1 MPDTIRAKAGRLRAD
16 RCASFLAKSLIVAAA
31 WAPPRPAA
39 AAEPWLLADIDRY
52 VTGLAQLHRHELAAL
67 ALIVGVVSFA
77 VVTAVGLVRTRSR
90 AQRAA
95 AADRAEI
102 VRLREQVDR
111 AHALLFSEPQ
121 VVIAWDAR
129 FEEPEVL
136 GDPGI
141 VNSVPI
147 ARRILA
153 FASWLDADQARAMER
168 AVEALRSRGLGFAI
182 AVTTLLGRP
191 IEAEGRAIGGRA
203 VLRLKEVSG
212 VRSEL
217 GEIAARHD
225 KLLRDIDAIRTLIE
239 ALPSPIWAG
248 DAAGRKTWV
257 NPAYAHA
264 VDVRDGAEAVAR
276 GLELLDPAAR
286 AELATARDSGEPY
299 AARLAVIVAGTRRI
313 FDVFDLATR
322 NGRAGIGIDVTEV
335 ETTRGEL
342 ARTIEAHRRTL
353 DQLPTAVAIFGADQ
367 RLTFHNAAYRALWGL
382 TSDFLDQLPSD
393 SAVLDQL
400 RAARKLPEQADF
412 RSWKN
417 ELHEAYRAVEAT
429 EHLWHLPDGRTL
441 RVITTPN
448 PDGGITYLFD
458 DVTEALELK
467 RRYDALIRVQGETLD
482 HLSEAVA
489 VFGSDGRLRLFNP
502 VFAGMWR
509 LLPSLLA
516 ERPHVEAVIAACQA
530 LHDDDMTWQ
539 SLRGAVTGLEHR
551 QPIAKRLERKDGSVI
566 DCATMPL
573 PDGATLV
580 TFQDVTDSVNVERAL
595 RERNEALQAA
605 YDLKNDFVHLVSYEL
620 RSPMT
625 NIIGFAQLLED
636 PAVGP
641 LADKQRE
648 YLGYINSSSA
658 SLLAIINDILDLAT
672 IDAGVMRL
680 DLGPVDIRAIV
691 DTVAEAVRDR
701 LGEHGLKLEIRA
713 DGGLGSFTADERR
726 LRQILYNLLINAIGF
741 SPAGEVVTL
750 AAERRSDAVVF
761 RVTDRGPGI
770 PTEIQD
776 RVFDRFETHALG
788 SRHRGTGL
796 GLSIV
801 RSFVE
806 LHGGTVQLDSAVGR
820 GTTVVCAFPLEHV
833 AERAAAA
840 E

>member
-1 MPDTIRAKAGRLRAD
+1 MPDTIRAKAGRFRTD
-16 RCASFLAKSLIVAAA
+16 QCASFLAKSLIVAAFS
-31 WAPPRPAA
+31 APPCPA
-39 AAEPWLLADIDRY
+39 AAEPQGFADIDRY

-67 ALIVGVVSFA
+67 ALVVGVVSFA
-77 VVTAVGLVRTRSR
+77 VVTAIGLLRTHSR
-90 AQRAA
+90 AQRVA

-111 AHALLFSEPQ
+111 AHALLFAEPQ
-121 VVIAWDAR
+121 VIIAWDAR
-129 FEEPEVL
+129 FEDPEVL
-136 GDPGI
+136 GDAGI
-141 VNSVPI
+141 LNSVPV

-153 FASWLDADQARAMER
+153 FSTWLDTEQAGAMER
-168 AVEALRSRGLGFAI
+168 AVEALRSRGQGFAL
-182 AVTTLLGRP
+182 AATTLSGRH

-203 VLRLKEVSG
+203 VLRLREVSG
-212 VRSEL
+212 VRREL
-217 GEIAARHD
+217 IELAARHD

-239 ALPSPIWAG
+239 ALPSPIWAT

-257 NPAYAHA
+257 SPAYAHA
-264 VDVRDGAEAVAR
+264 VDARDGAEAVVR

-286 AELATARDSGEPY
+286 TELATARDSGEPY

-313 FDVFDLATR
+313 FDIFDLATR

-335 ETTRGEL
+335 ETTRNEL

-367 RLTFHNAAYRALWGL
+367 RLAFHNAAYRALWGL
-382 TSDFLDQLPSD
+382 TSDFLNQQPSD

-412 RSWKN
+412 RLWKN
-417 ELHEAYRAVEAT
+417 QLHEAYRAIEAT

-448 PDGGITYLFD
+448 PEGGITYLFD

-502 VFAGMWR
+502 VFARMWR
-509 LLPSLLA
+509 LLSALLA
-516 ERPHVEAVIAACQA
+516 ERPHVEAIVAACQA
-530 LHDDDMTWQ
+530 LHEDDATWR
-539 SLRGAVTGLEHR
+539 SLRAAVTGLEHR
-551 QPIAKRLERKDGSVI
+551 QPVSKRLERKDGSVI

-595 RERNEALQAA
+595 RERNEALQTA

-620 RSPMT
+620 RSPLT

-636 PAVGP
+636 PATGP
-641 LADKQRE
+641 LGDKQRE

-672 IDAGVMRL
+672 IDAGVMTL
-680 DLGPVDIRAIV
+680 DLGPVDIRAVV
-691 DTVAEAVRDR
+691 DTVADAVRDR
-701 LGEHGLKLEIRA
+701 LLEHGLKLEIRA
-713 DGGLGSFTADERR
+713 DAKIGSFTADERR
-726 LRQILYNLLINAIGF
+726 LRQILYNLLVNAIAF
-741 SPAGEVVTL
+741 SPPGEVVTL

-761 RVTDRGPGI
+761 RVTDHGPGI

-776 RVFDRFETHALG
+776 RIFDRFETHALG

-806 LHGGTVQLDSAVGR
+806 LHGGTVKLDSAVGR
-820 GTTVVCAFPLEHV
+820 GTTVACAFPVEHV

>member
-1 MPDTIRAKAGRLRAD
+1 MPDTIRAEAGGFRAD
-16 RCASFLAKSLIVAAA
+16 RRASFLAKSLIAALA
-31 WAPPRPAA
+31 WAPPRSAV
-39 AAEPWLLADIDRY
+39 AEPQFLAEFDRY
-52 VTGLAQLHRHELAAL
+52 VAGLAQLHRHELAAL
-67 ALIVGVVSFA
+67 ALVVGVVSFA
-77 VVTAVGLVRTRSR
+77 VVTAIGLLRTRTR
-90 AQRAA
+90 AHSAA

-111 AHALLFSEPQ
+111 AHGLLFAEPQ

-129 FEEPEVL
+129 SEDPEVL
-136 GDPGI
+136 GDPGV
-141 VNSVPI
+141 VNSVPV

-153 FASWLDADQARAMER
+153 FSTWLDADQAQAMER
-168 AVEALRSRGLGFAI
+168 AVEALRSRGQSFAL
-182 AVTTLLGRP
+182 AVTTLLGRH

-203 VLRLKEVSG
+203 VLRLKEISG
-212 VRSEL
+212 IKRDFAEL
-217 GEIAARHD
+217 AARHD
-225 KLLRDIDAIRTLIE
+225 KLLREVEAIRTLIE
-239 ALPSPIWAG
+239 ALPSPVWAT
-248 DAAGRKTWV
+248 DAAGRKTWI
-257 NPAYAHA
+257 NAAYAHA
-264 VDVRDGAEAVAR
+264 VDARDAAEAVAH
-276 GLELLDPAAR
+276 GLELLDPEAR
-286 AELATARDSGEPY
+286 AELAAARSSGEPY

-335 ETTRGEL
+335 ETTRSEL
-342 ARTIEAHRRTL
+342 ARAIEAHRRTL

-367 RLTFHNAAYRALWGL
+367 RLTFHNAAYRTLWGL
-382 TSDFLDQLPSD
+382 SGDFLHQMPSD
-393 SAVLDQL
+393 GAVLDQL

-412 RSWKN
+412 RLWKN
-417 ELHEAYRAVEAT
+417 QLHEAYRAVEAI

-441 RVITTPN
+441 RVVTTPN
-448 PDGGITYLFD
+448 PEGGITYLFD

-502 VFAGMWR
+502 VFARMWR
-509 LLPSLLA
+509 LLASLLA
-516 ERPHVEAVIAACQA
+516 ERPHVEAIIAACQA
-530 LHDDDMTWQ
+530 LHDDIMTWQ

-551 QPIAKRLERKDGSVI
+551 QPMTKRLERKDGSVL

-620 RSPMT
+620 RSPLT
-625 NIIGFAQLLED
+625 NIIGFAQLLDD
-636 PAVGP
+636 PATGS

-672 IDAGVMRL
+672 IDAGVMTL
-680 DLGPVDIRAIV
+680 DLGPVDIRAIIAAAAE
-691 DTVAEAVRDR
+691 TVHDR
-701 LGEHGLKLEIRA
+701 LAEHGLELEIRA
-713 DGGLGSFTADERR
+713 DAGIGSFTADERR
-726 LRQILYNLLINAIGF
+726 LRQILYNLLVNAIGF
-741 SPAGEVVTL
+741 SPPGETVTL

-776 RVFDRFETHALG
+776 RIFDRFETHALG

-820 GTTVVCAFPLEHV
+820 GTTVVCAFPVEHV

>member
-1 MPDTIRAKAGRLRAD
+1 MPDTIRARAGRFRAD
-16 RCASFLAKSLIVAAA
+16 RCASFLAKSLTVAAA
-31 WAPPRPAA
+31 WAPPRPA

-52 VTGLAQLHRHELAAL
+52 VSGLAQLHRHELAAL

-121 VVIAWDAR
+121 LVIAWDAR

-147 ARRILA
+147 ARRILT
-153 FASWLDADQARAMER
+153 FAAWLDADQARAMER
-168 AVEALRSRGLGFAI
+168 AVEALRSRGQGFAV
-182 AVTTLLGRP
+182 AATTLLGRH

-212 VRSEL
+212 VKREL
-217 GEIAARHD
+217 GEFAARHD
-225 KLLRDIDAIRTLIE
+225 KLLRDINAIRTLIE
-239 ALPSPIWAG
+239 ALPSPIWAS

-264 VDVRDGAEAVAR
+264 VDARDDAEAVAR

-286 AELATARDSGEPY
+286 TELATARDSGEPY
-299 AARLAVIVAGTRRI
+299 AARLAVIVAGTRRM

-393 SAVLDQL
+393 GAVLDQL

-417 ELHEAYRAVEAT
+417 QLHEAYCAVEAT

-441 RVITTPN
+441 RVITTPT
-448 PDGGITYLFD
+448 PEGGITYLFD

-502 VFAGMWR
+502 VFAWMWR
-509 LLPSLLA
+509 LLPALLA
-516 ERPHVEAVIAACQA
+516 ERPHVEAIIAACQA
-530 LHDDDMTWQ
+530 LHDDDVTWQ

-620 RSPMT
+620 RSPLT

-636 PAVGP
+636 PATGA
-641 LADKQRE
+641 LGDKQRE

-672 IDAGVMRL
+672 IDAGVMTL
-680 DLGPVDIRAIV
+680 DLGPVEIRAIV
-691 DTVAEAVRDR
+691 DAVAEAVRDR
-701 LGEHGLKLEIRA
+701 LAEHGLELEIRA
-713 DGGLGSFTADERR
+713 DAGVGSFTADERR
-726 LRQILYNLLINAIGF
+726 LRQILYNLLVNAIDF
-741 SPAGEVVTL
+741 SPPGEVVTL

-820 GTTVVCAFPLEHV
+820 GTTVVCAFPVEHV

>member
-1 MPDTIRAKAGRLRAD
+1 MPDTIRAKAGRFRAD
-16 RCASFLAKSLIVAAA
+16 RCASFLAKSLIIAAA
-31 WAPPRPAA
+31 WALPRPAA
-39 AAEPWLLADIDRY
+39 AEPRLFADIDRY

-136 GDPGI
+136 GDAAI

-153 FASWLDADQARAMER
+153 FATWLDADQARAMER
-168 AVEALRSRGLGFAI
+168 AVEALRSRGQGFAI
-182 AVTTLLGRP
+182 ALTTLLGRH

-212 VRSEL
+212 VKSEL
-217 GEIAARHD
+217 GELAARHG

-239 ALPSPIWAG
+239 ALPSPIWAS

-264 VDVRDGAEAVAR
+264 VDARDGAEAVAR

-286 AELATARDSGEPY
+286 AGLATASDSGEPY

-313 FDVFDLATR
+313 FDVFDLSTR

-335 ETTRGEL
+335 ETTRSEL

-417 ELHEAYRAVEAT
+417 QLHESYRAVEAT

-458 DVTEALELK
+458 DVTEALQLK

-502 VFAGMWR
+502 VFARMWR
-509 LLPSLLA
+509 LLPALLA
-516 ERPHVEAVIAACQA
+516 ERPHVEAIIAACQA
-530 LHDDDMTWQ
+530 LHEDDMPWQ

-551 QPIAKRLERKDGSVI
+551 QPISKRLERKDGSVI

-620 RSPMT
+620 RSPLT

-636 PAVGP
+636 PATGA
-641 LADKQRE
+641 LGGKQRE

-672 IDAGVMRL
+672 IDAGVMTL

-691 DTVAEAVRDR
+691 DAVAEAVRDR
-701 LGEHGLKLEIRA
+701 LAEHGLKLEIRA
-713 DGGLGSFTADERR
+713 DAGIGSFTADERR
-726 LRQILYNLLINAIGF
+726 LRQILYNLLVNAIAF
-741 SPAGEVVTL
+741 SPPGEVVTL

-806 LHGGTVQLDSAVGR
+806 LHGGTVKLDSAVGR
-820 GTTVVCAFPLEHV
+820 GTTVVCAFPVEHV

>member
-1 MPDTIRAKAGRLRAD
+1 MPDTIRAKAGRFRAD
-16 RCASFLAKSLIVAAA
+16 RCASFVAKSLIIAAA

-39 AAEPWLLADIDRY
+39 AEPRLFADIDRY

-129 FEEPEVL
+129 FEEPEIL
-136 GDPGI
+136 GDAAI

-153 FASWLDADQARAMER
+153 FATWLDADQARAMER
-168 AVEALRSRGLGFAI
+168 AVEALRSRGQGFAI
-182 AVTTLLGRP
+182 ALPTLLGRQ

-212 VRSEL
+212 VKSEL
-217 GEIAARHD
+217 GELAARHD

-239 ALPSPIWAG
+239 ALPSPIWTS
-248 DAAGRKTWV
+248 DAPGRKTWV

-264 VDVRDGAEAVAR
+264 VDARDGAEAVAR

-286 AELATARDSGEPY
+286 AELATASDSGEPY

-417 ELHEAYRAVEAT
+417 QLHESYRAVEAT

-458 DVTEALELK
+458 DVTEALQLK

-502 VFAGMWR
+502 VFARMWR

-516 ERPHVEAVIAACQA
+516 ERPHVEAIIAACQA
-530 LHDDDMTWQ
+530 LHEDEVTWQ

-551 QPIAKRLERKDGSVI
+551 QPISKRLERKDGSVI

-620 RSPMT
+620 RSPLT

-636 PAVGP
+636 PAIGP
-641 LADKQRE
+641 LAEKQRE

-672 IDAGVMRL
+672 IDAGVMTL

-691 DTVAEAVRDR
+691 DAVAEAVRDR
-701 LGEHGLKLEIRA
+701 LAEHGLKLEIRA
-713 DGGLGSFTADERR
+713 EAGIGSFTADERR
-726 LRQILYNLLINAIGF
+726 MRQILYNLLVNAIGF
-741 SPAGEVVTL
+741 SPPGEVVTL

-806 LHGGTVQLDSAVGR
+806 LHGGTVKLDSAVGR
-820 GTTVVCAFPLEHV
+820 GTTVVCAFPVEHV

>member
-16 RCASFLAKSLIVAAA
+16 RCAGFLAKSLIAAAA

-111 AHALLFSEPQ
+111 AHALLFSEQQ

-168 AVEALRSRGLGFAI
+168 AVEALRSRGQGFAI

-217 GEIAARHD
+217 GGIAARHD

-239 ALPSPIWAG
+239 ALPSPIWAS

-264 VDVRDGAEAVAR
+264 VDVRDGAEAIAR

-393 SAVLDQL
+393 GAVLDQL

-467 RRYDALIRVQGETLD
+467 RRYDALIRVRGETLD

-551 QPIAKRLERKDGSVI
+551 QPIARRLERKDGSVI

-620 RSPMT
+620 RSPLT

-701 LGEHGLKLEIRA
+701 LGEHGLELEIRA

-820 GTTVVCAFPLEHV
+820 GTTVVCAFPVEHV